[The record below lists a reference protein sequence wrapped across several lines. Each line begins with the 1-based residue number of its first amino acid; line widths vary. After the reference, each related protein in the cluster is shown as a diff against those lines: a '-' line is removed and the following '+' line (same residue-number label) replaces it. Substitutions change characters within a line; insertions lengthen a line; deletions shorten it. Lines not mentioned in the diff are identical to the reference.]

1 MSKGWKEPRN
11 ILVSR
16 LRFTG
21 DVILST
27 PLLDALACRFPGAAI
42 DYLCEEPHD
51 QVLWEHP
58 RIRRILTMSPG
69 SGTRETLAM
78 ARSLRGRYDW
88 VLDLFGNPR
97 SALLTALSGAKLRAA
112 IAPMPRALAYNHRP
126 EIPEGLAAPTHYLAI
141 LESLTGTMERNAP
154 KVHLSGNERETGARL
169 LADRGVGPTSIAI
182 LVGASQATK
191 EWPLESYARL
201 AALLKMGGRFEPVF
215 LGQPGKRKALDR
227 IRQLSHSQVVILPE
241 LPLRELS
248 GVLVNMRALV
258 APDGGVLHLAIA
270 LGLPTLGLFGP
281 TDPSIWFPYEGLP
294 HAELVIR
301 DAHCRPCHLHEC
313 PDPFCLQTI
322 SPEHVAERL
331 ARLLERT

>member
-27 PLLDALACRFPGAAI
+27 PLLDALARRFPGAAI

-58 RIRRILTMSPG
+58 RIRRILTLSPG
-69 SGTRETLAM
+69 SNTRETLAM
-78 ARSLRGRYDW
+78 ARSLRGQYDW
-88 VLDLFGNPR
+88 MLDLFGNPR
-97 SALLTALSGAKLRAA
+97 SALLTALSGAKLRAGV
-112 IAPMPRALAYNHRP
+112 APMPRGMAYNHRP
-126 EIPEGLAAPTHYLAI
+126 EIPAGLPATAHHLAM
-141 LESLTGTMERNAP
+141 LESLTGGLERSEA

-169 LADRGVGPTSIAI
+169 LADRGVGSASIAI

-241 LPLRELS
+241 LPLRELA

-258 APDGGVLHLAIA
+258 APDGGILHLGIA

-281 TDPSIWFPYEGLP
+281 TDPGIWFPYDHLP

-322 SPEHVAERL
+322 NPEHVAEHL
-331 ARLLERT
+331 AALLERT